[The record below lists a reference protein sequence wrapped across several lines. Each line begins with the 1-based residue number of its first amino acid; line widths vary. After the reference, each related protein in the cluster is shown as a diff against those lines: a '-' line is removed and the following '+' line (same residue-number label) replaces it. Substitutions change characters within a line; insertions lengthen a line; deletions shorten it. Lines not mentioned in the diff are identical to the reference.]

1 MNFKKILSF
10 LKLSKSK
17 GVNTG
22 LSSLCYFSASE
33 MEPGHH
39 FFIKKFLNSSYN
51 LKYLIFYLKQ
61 FFSIHNAYNFA
72 LSTDKNF
79 SKKKIYITWGF
90 KKDFDS
96 KGNIRDQYF
105 KISSNDKN
113 ILWVVL
119 YADKILPSKIG
130 ENIILISNLQSK
142 SKIRYFFSIFYFFKI
157 IFKKKFRIKKIFHE
171 LSFSSLLAENIY
183 SKLRHMIDAKKVR
196 EIFIPYEGQPFQ
208 NFIPQQ
214 LKKLNNKIKI
224 YGYVSHN
231 LPHSFDMIFREGSP
245 DILFLQSKDQ
255 FYHFSKNLGWSRK
268 KLKFI
273 DSLRYKKVNKK
284 ILSNKIFFPN
294 YLFDIKN
301 LSKNFNSYL
310 STRQDYSIPKFKIS
324 IHPRSYNSNLQNL
337 LKKNFEEIIKKNK
350 KKFAKN
356 SNENISIVIGLT
368 STPIYLLAHKIKV
381 IHIVNNKFFH
391 SYNEKYWPSLNTK
404 QINGY
409 TFEYS
414 CKKNKKILNLR
425 KKNISNL
432 LLRYLK
438 K

>member
-10 LKLSKSK
+10 LKISKSK
-17 GVNTG
+17 GVDTG

-39 FFIKKFLNSSYN
+39 FFIKKFLDSSYN
-51 LKYLIFYLKQ
+51 FKYLIFYLKQ
-61 FFSIHNAYNFA
+61 FFSIHNAYNFV
-72 LSTDKNF
+72 LSTDRNF
-79 SKKKIYITWGF
+79 SQKKMYITWGF

-96 KGNIRDQYF
+96 KGNIKDQYF
-105 KISSNDKN
+105 KISSKDKN

-119 YADKILPSKIG
+119 YADKMLPNKIG
-130 ENIILISNLQSK
+130 KNIILISNLQSK
-142 SKIRYFFSIFYFFKI
+142 NKIRYFLSIFYFFKI
-157 IFKKKFRIKKIFHE
+157 IFYKKFKIKKIFHE
-171 LSFSSLLAENIY
+171 LSFTSLLAENIY
-183 SKLRHMIDAKKVR
+183 SKLKYMIDAKKIK

-208 NFIPQQ
+208 NFIPEQ
-214 LKKLNNKIKI
+214 LKKLNSKIKI

-231 LPHSFDMIFREGSP
+231 LPHSFDMICRKGSP

-255 FYHFSKNLGWSRK
+255 FSHFSKNLGWDKK
-268 KLKFI
+268 KLKLI
-273 DSLRYKKVNKK
+273 ESLRYKKVNKK
-284 ILSNKIFFPN
+284 KLSNKIFFPN
-294 YLFDIKN
+294 YLSDLKN
-301 LSKNFNSYL
+301 LSENFDTYL
-310 STRQDYSIPKFKIS
+310 STRQDCSVPKLKIN

-337 LKKNFEEIIKKNK
+337 LKKKFEEIIKKNK

-356 SNENISIVIGLT
+356 LNENISLVIGLT

-381 IHIVNNKFFH
+381 IHIVNNNFFH
-391 SYNEKYWPSLNTK
+391 SYNEKYWPSLNMRK
-404 QINGY
+404 INNY

-414 CKKNKKILNLR
+414 LKKNKKILNL
-425 KKNISNL
+425 KKINKSNL

>member
-1 MNFKKILSF
+1 M
-10 LKLSKSK
+10 
-17 GVNTG
+17 G
-22 LSSLCYFSASE
+22 
-33 MEPGHH
+33 
-39 FFIKKFLNSSYN
+39 
-51 LKYLIFYLKQ
+51 
-61 FFSIHNAYNFA
+61 
-72 LSTDKNF
+72 
-79 SKKKIYITWGF
+79 
-90 KKDFDS
+90 
-96 KGNIRDQYF
+96 
-105 KISSNDKN
+105 
-113 ILWVVL
+113 
-119 YADKILPSKIG
+119 
-130 ENIILISNLQSK
+130 
-142 SKIRYFFSIFYFFKI
+142 
-157 IFKKKFRIKKIFHE
+157 
-171 LSFSSLLAENIY
+171 
-183 SKLRHMIDAKKVR
+183 
-196 EIFIPYEGQPFQ
+196 
-208 NFIPQQ
+208 
-214 LKKLNNKIKI
+214 
-224 YGYVSHN
+224 
-231 LPHSFDMIFREGSP
+231 
-245 DILFLQSKDQ
+245 
-255 FYHFSKNLGWSRK
+255 RK

-294 YLFDIKN
+294 YLVDIKN

-310 STRQDYSIPKFKIS
+310 STRQDYSIPKLKIS

-337 LKKNFEEIIKKNK
+337 LKKKFEEIIKKNK

-391 SYNEKYWPSLNTK
+391 SYNEKYWPSLNRK